1 MEDGKKESSQQ
12 EAEDS
17 AQNQEE
23 EPEEAEQKYGDL
35 NEGAE
40 SKTQILNSKNE
51 DISEMLKIS
60 HLKAEDQT
68 WEMLGLP
75 SELIEKLIT
84 KGFKGPS
91 RIQFQ
96 VMSMLNAAKAKGQ
109 STDIVAQSQN
119 GSGKTLSFL
128 VPALAACSKGH
139 KGKEGVPHPE
149 IVILADTKELI
160 HQICKIISLIKPDG
174 LKEAYHVK
182 DTANQAL
189 DADLSLLVTTVDS
202 CAFMID
208 KKKIK
213 LANLKMLIIDEADK
227 IILNDNVKHKLPFVF
242 KSIPKTSIIGLFSAT
257 LPDKCISILQG
268 LKREFNRIVVD
279 TKTELSLKG
288 LKHYYVMCSRDQK
301 VKFVDAF
308 LKGISTGNVILFVN
322 SRNFAEV
329 FGKALV
335 NSGHKAEILL
345 GDMDLNDRIQVLDEF
360 KAGKIKILVT
370 TNLLSRGIDARKV
383 SVVIN
388 VDMPLVME
396 AKTAY
401 DKKGPRKPRSPLD
414 LETYLHR
421 CGRTAR
427 FGDMGLAVNL
437 IEEEKYLDDI
447 RLIEEKYGIKMEEIG
462 LTTFE
467 EVLTRNKENLTF
479 NEKKHKQHE
488 EDI

>member
-1 MEDGKKESSQQ
+1 MEDDKNKPAPQTE
-12 EAEDS
+12 ED
-17 AQNQEE
+17 E
-23 EPEEAEQKYGDL
+23 EPEAAEQKYGDL
-35 NEGAE
+35 NEGTE
-40 SKTQILNSKNE
+40 SKTQFLNSKNE
-51 DISEMLKIS
+51 DISELLKIS

-68 WEMLGLP
+68 WDMLQLP
-75 SELIEKLIT
+75 DELKERLIT

-96 VMSMLNAAKAKGQ
+96 VLSMLNAAKAKGQ
-109 STDIVAQSQN
+109 HSDIVAQSQN

-149 IVILADTKELI
+149 IIILADTKELI
-160 HQICKIISLIKPDG
+160 HQICKIVSVIKPDW

-182 DTANQAL
+182 DTASQAL
-189 DADLSLLVTTVDS
+189 DPDLHLLVTTVDS

-208 KKKIK
+208 KKKVK
-213 LANLKMLIIDEADK
+213 LPSLKMLIIDEADK
-227 IILNDNVKHKLPFVF
+227 IILNDNAKQKLPFVF

-268 LKREFNRIVVD
+268 LKRDFNRIVVD

-288 LKHYYVMCSRDQK
+288 LKHYFVKCSRQQK

-322 SRNFAEV
+322 SKNFAET

-335 NSGHKAEILL
+335 QSGHKAEILL
-345 GDMDLNDRIQVLDEF
+345 GDMDLNDRIQILDEF

-388 VDMPLVME
+388 VDMPLVLE
-396 AKTAY
+396 PKTAF
-401 DKKGPRKPRSPLD
+401 DKNAPRKPRSPLD

-437 IEEEKYLDDI
+437 IEDDKYLDDI
-447 RLIEEKYGIKMEEIG
+447 GLIEEKYGIKMEEIG
-462 LTTFE
+462 LDNFE
-467 EVLTRNKENLTF
+467 EVLARNKDNLSF

-488 EDI
+488 EEI

>member
-1 MEDGKKESSQQ
+1 MEDKEKSQEPQ
-12 EAEDS
+12 EP
-17 AQNQEE
+17 QEE
-23 EPEEAEQKYGDL
+23 EAEVVEQKYGDL

-51 DISEMLKIS
+51 DISEMLKIT

-68 WEMLGLP
+68 WDMLKLP
-75 SELIEKLIT
+75 EELREKLIT

-96 VMSMLNAAKAKGQ
+96 VATMLNAAKAKGENL
-109 STDIVAQSQN
+109 DIVAQSQN

-128 VPALAACSKGH
+128 VPALASCTKGH

-149 IVILADTKELI
+149 ILILGDTKELI
-160 HQICKIISLIKPDG
+160 HQICKIVSVIKPDW
-174 LKEAYHVK
+174 LKEGYYVK
-182 DTANQAL
+182 DTANQPL
-189 DADLSLLVTTVDS
+189 DADLNLLVTTVDS
-202 CAFMID
+202 CAMMID

-213 LANLKMLIIDEADK
+213 LVNLKMLVIDEADK
-227 IILNDNVKHKLPFVF
+227 IILNDNNKQKLPFVL
-242 KSIPKTSIIGLFSAT
+242 KSIPKTSIVGLFSAT

-288 LKHYYVMCSRDQK
+288 LKHYFVKCSRQQK
-301 VKFVDAF
+301 VKFIDNF
-308 LKGISTGNVILFVN
+308 LKGVSTGNVIIFVN
-322 SRNFAEV
+322 SKNFAET
-329 FGKALV
+329 FGKSLV
-335 NSGHKAEILL
+335 QAGHKAEILL
-345 GDMDLNDRIQVLDEF
+345 GDMEMSDRIQILDEF

-388 VDMPLVME
+388 VDMPVMME
-396 AKTAY
+396 PKTAY
-401 DKKGPRKPRSPLD
+401 DKNGPRKPRSPLD

-437 IEEEKYLDDI
+437 IEDDKYMDDI
-447 RLIEEKYGIKMEEIG
+447 GLIEEKYGIKMEE
-462 LTTFE
+462 LTLDNFQE
-467 EVLTRNKENLTF
+467 ALSRNQENASF
-479 NEKKHKQHE
+479 NEKKHNMHE
-488 EDI
+488 EEI